1 MRTALFPAVI
11 SIASLAGLGA
21 QAADSGPFAK
31 WTDKDAPRC
40 VAVSE
45 FASVSRT
52 IQLTPEQFE
61 FARALLVATP
71 PFSRTLPPCDHA
83 VLAVA
88 SDQAMLALV
97 SDNVSCARFLAPD
110 FIVAILIQA
119 GAGATGK
126 VGDPASFE
134 ADR

>member
-1 MRTALFPAVI
+1 M
-11 SIASLAGLGA
+11 IASLMTSSA
-21 QAADSGPFAK
+21 QAEESGPFAK
-31 WTDKDAPRC
+31 WIDKNAPRC

-61 FARALLVATP
+61 FARALFVATP
-71 PFSRTLPPCDHA
+71 PVSRSLPPGDHA

-88 SDQAMLALV
+88 GDQAMLALV

-110 FIVAILIQA
+110 FIVAMLIEV
-119 GAGATGK
+119 GAGVTGK
-126 VGDPASFE
+126 PGDPVSFTE
-134 ADR
+134 DR